1 MSDYVHTLFDIS
13 DEIATITL
21 NRPEAKNALSI
32 EMREEIGDAL
42 RICREQAGEGVKAI
56 IITGA
61 GGAFPARRPR
71 RISARREGARSD
83 QKRGCYEPKN
93 RVVQKVSELLG

>member
-61 GGAFPARRPR
+61 GGAARWCSPRPPSLR
-71 RISARREGARSD
+71 
-83 QKRGCYEPKN
+83 
-93 RVVQKVSELLG
+93 